1 MQAQL
6 TGAREE
12 SSKAHQTSAPIR
24 KRMTFIRSIAFN
36 ILFYLNMA
44 ILAILGLPTLLMKR
58 AAVQDLAR
66 LWSRNSLWLLDKI
79 CGAKVE
85 FRGLEHLPKGACIIA
100 AKHQSAL
107 ETFALT
113 TQMGDFTFVLKRE
126 LLAIPMFGWYL
137 RGAEQIAIDRAK
149 RGQALADLTRQV
161 TQAIAEG
168 RQVFIFP
175 EGTRTAAGAPPAY
188 KSGVAHL
195 CAATGAI
202 CVPVALNSGL
212 FWPRRG
218 VLRRP
223 GRIVIEFLAPIAAD
237 PDKQRFMRL
246 LQSRIEAATA
256 RLIAEALAVDPTLE
270 AALARQPDPAAG

>member
-1 MQAQL
+1 M
-6 TGAREE
+6 
-12 SSKAHQTSAPIR
+12 II
-24 KRMTFIRSIAFN
+24 IRSIAFN
-36 ILFYLNMA
+36 ILFYVNMA
-44 ILAILGLPTLLMKR
+44 ILAFLGAPTLLMKR

-66 LWSRNSLWLLDKI
+66 LWARNSLWLLDKV
-79 CGAKVE
+79 CGTKVE
-85 FRGLEHLPKGACIIA
+85 FRGHENLPKGACIIA

-113 TQMGDFTFVLKRE
+113 TQMDDFTFVLKRE
-126 LLAIPMFGWYL
+126 LLSIPMFGWYL
-137 RGAEQIAIDRAK
+137 KRADQIAIDRAR

-195 CAATGAI
+195 CAATEAI

-218 VLRRP
+218 LLRRP
-223 GRIVIEFLAPIAAD
+223 GRIVIEFLAPIAPD
-237 PDKQRFMRL
+237 RDKQRFMRL
-246 LQSRIEAATA
+246 LESRIETATA
-256 RLIAEALAVDPTLE
+256 RLIAEALAADPSLE
-270 AALARQPDPAAG
+270 AALTRQPHPATS